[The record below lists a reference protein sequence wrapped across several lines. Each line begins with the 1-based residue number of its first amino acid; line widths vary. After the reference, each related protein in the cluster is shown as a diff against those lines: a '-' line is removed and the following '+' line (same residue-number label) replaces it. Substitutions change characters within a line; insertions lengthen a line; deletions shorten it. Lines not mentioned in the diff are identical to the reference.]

1 MARDAHEVAGPKC
14 LALADAWCS
23 NVAVSGCRFAE
34 NQTLFG
40 RYTFAHYNETSEA
53 DIDVD
58 GRHWYST
65 RDIWTRRKISRG
77 TVREWRCYA
86 REALADDLATY
97 DMHLQSQRFCTRD
110 SQLRQLV
117 TRCVSRDGCVMQV
130 THDWQ
135 AAPSMLQIPPFET
148 AYGAISTD
156 ADLLC
161 DPRLYT
167 KPYGRGD
174 RCAKLATLD
183 RNRTWVALDMASYGY
198 STTGNPTVLSLCA
211 PPNVVVGALSYRKG
225 QLREGLDIA
234 VPPPTK
240 VRNDSL
246 FPKNEHEVEARC
258 RASDVRRLAL
268 SFRGSPRDR
277 ATKVRLQLQHL
288 HGAWVDGLGPIKV
301 TLLKADLEALPRW
314 SPYLPRLRDQN
325 GTFAEELFWSHFAL
339 APRGDAL
346 FSYRLTEIMAAGVVP
361 VIVAD
366 DWALAFDELID
377 WSRTS
382 VVVRENDTASIPAML
397 AAFSVDAVC
406 AMRRR
411 AFRTF
416 HRFLRSPVEWAAAI
430 ETILKR
436 RQGAVRHGGARNAK
450 DRSDRDHPL
459 ATASSPVRALH
470 SPPAPL
476 PVTAPE
482 PAGAPSPP
490 QIRAV
495 VHNGAIGH
503 CRCWHTC
510 NPAATQ
516 AFFRQLPT
524 DVRHQASPWY
534 AYLRAVYGTDVPLPF
549 PISELRFF
557 YHNGADWQTR
567 HPNVAWPLVACHGER
582 SLKPLPSVPICSP
595 AECARWVESPGAYA
609 DTDLAGLHSELYTHH
624 YRSSET
630 RGVRLF
636 HDALHP
642 ALAQPNGT
650 WVEVMRWPRACE
662 EANGYGAWFSR
673 APGSGVFINT
683 NRTWQLMG
691 RLEALGLPPFS
702 PASPGDLVARWLA
715 LHNLPMGT
723 SRSNLSTWRRTH
735 PGPIGPGRAGRT
747 LMLDSEQAMRLLVG
761 LGGAWCGWN
770 DEMFPFMAFE
780 LGIDTVQMDNRASG
794 PEIVTTGEWS
804 MARPGCCVGCTA
816 SQRARNC
823 GFPRNTCSHVELRT
837 GWGAS
842 APCTCLGHLHLLNCD
857 G

>member
-1 MARDAHEVAGPKC
+1 MLSGTTQTPSAVLATHLGRDEHEVAGPKC

-40 RYTFAHYNETSEA
+40 RYTFAHYSQTSEA

-65 RDIWTRRKISRG
+65 RDIWTRLKISRG

-117 TRCVSRDGCVMQV
+117 TRCVSRDGCMMQV
-130 THDWQ
+130 THDWL

-161 DPRLYT
+161 EPRLHT

-174 RCAKLATLD
+174 RCEKLATLD

-198 STTGNPTVLSLCA
+198 STTGKPTVLSRCA

-225 QLREGLDIA
+225 QLREGLDIS
-234 VPPPTK
+234 VPPPTQ

-246 FPKNEHEVEARC
+246 FPKNEREVDARC

-268 SFRGSPRDR
+268 SFRGSARDR
-277 ATKVRLQLQHL
+277 ATKVRRQLQHL

-301 TLLKADLEALPRW
+301 TLLEADLEALPRW
-314 SPYLPRLRDQN
+314 SPQLPELRDWN

-377 WSRTS
+377 WSRIS
-382 VVVRENDTASIPAML
+382 VVVRENDTASIPTML

-430 ETILKR
+430 ETILKQ
-436 RQGAVRHGGARNAK
+436 RQAR
-450 DRSDRDHPL
+450 
-459 ATASSPVRALH
+459 V
-470 SPPAPL
+470 PAP
-476 PVTAPE
+476 A
-482 PAGAPSPP
+482 
-490 QIRAV
+490 
-495 VHNGAIGH
+495 
-503 CRCWHTC
+503 
-510 NPAATQ
+510 
-516 AFFRQLPT
+516 
-524 DVRHQASPWY
+524 
-534 AYLRAVYGTDVPLPF
+534 
-549 PISELRFF
+549 
-557 YHNGADWQTR
+557 
-567 HPNVAWPLVACHGER
+567 
-582 SLKPLPSVPICSP
+582 
-595 AECARWVESPGAYA
+595 
-609 DTDLAGLHSELYTHH
+609 
-624 YRSSET
+624 
-630 RGVRLF
+630 
-636 HDALHP
+636 
-642 ALAQPNGT
+642 
-650 WVEVMRWPRACE
+650 
-662 EANGYGAWFSR
+662 R
-673 APGSGVFINT
+673 AP
-683 NRTWQLMG
+683 
-691 RLEALGLPPFS
+691 
-702 PASPGDLVARWLA
+702 AS
-715 LHNLPMGT
+715 
-723 SRSNLSTWRRTH
+723 
-735 PGPIGPGRAGRT
+735 
-747 LMLDSEQAMRLLVG
+747 
-761 LGGAWCGWN
+761 
-770 DEMFPFMAFE
+770 
-780 LGIDTVQMDNRASG
+780 
-794 PEIVTTGEWS
+794 
-804 MARPGCCVGCTA
+804 RPG
-816 SQRARNC
+816 
-823 GFPRNTCSHVELRT
+823 
-837 GWGAS
+837 
-842 APCTCLGHLHLLNCD
+842 
-857 G
+857 

>member
-1 MARDAHEVAGPKC
+1 MLSGTTQTPSAVLATHLARDTHEVAGPKC

-40 RYTFAHYNETSEA
+40 RYTFAHYSQTSEA

-65 RDIWTRRKISRG
+65 RDKWTRLKISRG

-117 TRCVSRDGCVMQV
+117 TRCVSRDGCMMQV

-161 DPRLYT
+161 EPRLHT

-174 RCAKLATLD
+174 RCEKLATLD

-198 STTGNPTVLSLCA
+198 STTGKPTVLSRCA

-234 VPPPTK
+234 VPPPTQ

-246 FPKNEHEVEARC
+246 FPKNEREVDARC

-277 ATKVRLQLQHL
+277 ATKVRRQLQHL

-301 TLLKADLEALPRW
+301 TLLEVDLEALPRW
-314 SPYLPRLRDQN
+314 SPKLPRLRDQN

-382 VVVRENDTASIPAML
+382 VVVRENDTASIPTML

-430 ETILKR
+430 ETILKQ
-436 RQGAVRHGGARNAK
+436 RQAR
-450 DRSDRDHPL
+450 
-459 ATASSPVRALH
+459 V
-470 SPPAPL
+470 PAPAL
-476 PVTAPE
+476 AP
-482 PAGAPSPP
+482 APP
-490 QIRAV
+490 QIPAV
-495 VHNGAIGH
+495 VHNGAIRH

-510 NPAATQ
+510 NPAASQ
-516 AFFRQLPT
+516 AFLRQLPT

-549 PISELRFF
+549 PVSKLRFF
-557 YHNGADWQTR
+557 YHNGADWQRR
-567 HPNVAWPLVACHGER
+567 HPSVAWPLVACHGER
-582 SLKPLPSVPICSP
+582 SPEPLPSVPICSP

-609 DTDLAGLHSELYTHH
+609 DTELAGLHSELYTHH

-636 HDALHP
+636 HGALHP

-650 WVEVMRWPRACE
+650 WVEVMRWPRDCE
-662 EANGYGAWFSR
+662 EASGYGAWFSR

-683 NRTWQLMG
+683 NRTWQLTG

-735 PGPIGPGRAGRT
+735 PGAIGPGRAGRT
-747 LMLDSEQAMRLLVG
+747 LMLDSEEAMRLLVG

-823 GFPRNTCSHVELRT
+823 GFRRNTCSHVELRT